1 MSLWAILELEKLG
14 KFLENL
20 RVGVDRFCFRAKKN
34 DIFEISH
41 GRENKLQWFLNIK
54 MFLYRRFKMKL
65 NLKVCALKFLVQTW
79 LQGF

>member
-1 MSLWAILELEKLG
+1 
-14 KFLENL
+14 
-20 RVGVDRFCFRAKKN
+20 
-34 DIFEISH
+34 
-41 GRENKLQWFLNIK
+41 